1 MITGLS
7 KNLKANEKKRFE
19 EEIPHV
25 KLNSLGCIY
34 HVGSPIAGKLAIL
47 KEKLRE
53 QEEAEGQV
61 NVSPYEVDIGNC
73 FKKIANMYQ
82 TIQLLID
89 KNK

>member
-7 KNLKANEKKRFE
+7 KKLKANEKKRFE
-19 EEIPHV
+19 EEIHV

-53 QEEAEGQV
+53 QEEAKGQV
-61 NVSPYEVDIGNC
+61 DVSPYEVDIGKY
-73 FKKIANMYQ
+73 FKKIANTYEA
-82 TIQLLID
+82 IQLLID